1 MLLMAAPLSSC
12 EIVWKIYLLYYQHTS
27 ISYTAQSYVLFK
39 TKLKIISNLWQFFK
53 VQVKEDQR
61 WVNEYDCTQTMVFMI
76 VIKDTLFC
84 FVIFMLNLN
93 LLFINVSL
101 GIN

>member
-1 MLLMAAPLSSC
+1 
-12 EIVWKIYLLYYQHTS
+12 
-27 ISYTAQSYVLFK
+27 
-39 TKLKIISNLWQFFK
+39 
-53 VQVKEDQR
+53 
-61 WVNEYDCTQTMVFMI
+61 MI

-101 GIN
+101 GINEFNFRLTEVDCFMHAKILKALD